1 MAPITLEKMN
11 KDIQE
16 IKVELHRISHILHED
31 FELSENVK
39 KELKQARKE
48 SPTAKQLMNRKM
60 AQEITKE
67 ELDVLNKD
75 YELFYGEKLFR

>member
-1 MAPITLEKMN
+1 MN

-16 IKVELHRISHILHED
+16 IKLELHKLSHILDED

-48 SPTAKQLMNRKM
+48 SLDTYVDHK
-60 AQEITKE
+60 
-67 ELDVLNKD
+67 DVLKR
-75 YELFYGEKLFR
+75 FS

>member
-1 MAPITLEKMN
+1 MN

-16 IKVELHRISHILHED
+16 IKLELHKLSHILHED

-48 SPTAKQLMNRKM
+48 SLDTYVDHK
-60 AQEITKE
+60 
-67 ELDVLNKD
+67 DVLKR
-75 YELFYGEKLFR
+75 FS

>member
-16 IKVELHRISHILHED
+16 IKLELHKLSHILHED
-31 FELSENVK
+31 FELSESVK

-48 SPTAKQLMNRKM
+48 SLHSYVDHK
-60 AQEITKE
+60 
-67 ELDVLNKD
+67 DVLKR
-75 YELFYGEKLFR
+75 FS